1 MEHCVFSIRLV
12 PNAAIAFLIALA
24 LAPMAFAQA
33 TGSIK
38 GRVKDLKGDGIGGAT
53 VTARLNGK
61 DLKST
66 TSSSKGDFLL
76 GGLESGTYN
85 IVFDKR
91 GYSAGIKYSVEVT
104 GGKTKDLGDRL
115 ILLVDRGTQVIV
127 NGSVYYKD
135 GTSLAGAKVVIERIN
150 ADGSTR
156 KMGTGSTSESGEFTF
171 RQAEGK
177 ATFRITVSHK
187 GVSASKDVEV
197 ETAAIYRLAISLD
210 LERKKDD

>member
-1 MEHCVFSIRLV
+1 M
-12 PNAAIAFLIALA
+12 AASSLA
-24 LAPMAFAQA
+24 QS
-33 TGSIK
+33 TGSVK
-38 GRVKDLKGDGIGGAT
+38 GKVKNLSGDGIGGT
-53 VTARLNGK
+53 IVTARLSGK
-61 DLKST
+61 DVKST
-66 TSSSKGDFLL
+66 TSSKNGNFVLD
-76 GGLESGTYN
+76 GLEPGTYN

-91 GYSAGIKYSVEVT
+91 GYSASVKYNVEVT
-104 GGKTKDLGDRL
+104 GGKTLDLGDRL
-115 ILLVDRGTQVIV
+115 YLSVDRGTQVIV

-187 GVSASKDVEV
+187 GVSGSKDVEV
-197 ETAAIYRLAISLD
+197 DTAAIYRLSIILALD
-210 LERKKDD
+210 RTKE